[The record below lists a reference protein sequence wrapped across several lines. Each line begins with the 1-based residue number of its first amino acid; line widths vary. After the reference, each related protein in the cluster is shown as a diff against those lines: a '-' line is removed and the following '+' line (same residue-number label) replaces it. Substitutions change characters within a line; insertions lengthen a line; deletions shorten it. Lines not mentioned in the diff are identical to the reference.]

1 MNSRERFHAT
11 MQYGAVDRPWCWE
24 MGPYPATVDRWLR
37 EGLRSR
43 ADLPYVGQ
51 YDRLEHVGVN
61 FWQDPPFEP
70 RVIEE
75 TDEHTVYQ
83 DADGVTK
90 ERTRQAGAGSAYP
103 AMPRYVSFPVT
114 DRASWRRFRRERLDP
129 HSPTRFDYHFADRAA
144 EWQTRTFPLRAAY
157 VTLFGLLRNWI
168 GIENIALMFHDDPAF
183 IEECA
188 ADMAEYQTTILER
201 LLPSVQPDWLEFWE
215 DMAYKTGSLIDPRVY
230 RRVFVPHYTRM
241 IELIRRYA
249 PADRTV
255 LVLDSDGHIEE
266 LIPIWLD
273 MGIDAVL
280 PMEVAAGMDVARL
293 RARFGR
299 SLRMFGGID
308 KRILATGGRREIE
321 QMVNGIAD
329 VVRQGGYVPGCDH
342 NIPEDVPYGNYRYYR
357 DLINALGR

>member
-11 MQYGAVDRPWCWE
+11 LRYGAIDRPWSWE
-24 MGPYPATVDRWLR
+24 MGPYPATIDRWLG

-43 ADLPYVGQ
+43 ADLPHVGQ

-70 RVIEE
+70 KVIEE
-75 TDEHTVYQ
+75 TAEHTVYQ
-83 DADGVTK
+83 DGDGVTK
-90 ERTRQAGAGSAYP
+90 ERKREAGAGSAYP

-129 HSPTRFDYHFADRAA
+129 TAPTRFDYYFADRAE
-144 EWQTRTFPLRAAY
+144 EWQTRTYPLRAAY

-168 GIENIALMFHDDPAF
+168 GMENIALMFHDDPAF

-188 ADMAEYQTTILER
+188 ADMAEYQTVILEK
-201 LLPSVQPDWLEFWE
+201 LLQSVQPDWLEFWE

-230 RRVFVPHYTRM
+230 RRVFVPHYARM

-249 PADRTV
+249 PADKTV
-255 LVLDSDGHIEE
+255 LVLDSDGNIEE

-273 MGIDAVL
+273 MGIDAIL

-293 RARFGR
+293 RSRFGG
-299 SLRMFGGID
+299 SLRMFGGVD
-308 KRILATGGRREIE
+308 KRVLASGSRQEIAK
-321 QMVNGIAD
+321 MVAGLAD
-329 VVRQGGYVPGCDH
+329 VVCQGGYVPGCDH
-342 NIPEDVPYGNYRYYR
+342 NIPEDVPFGNYCYYR
-357 DLINALGR
+357 ELIRAIGH